1 MYTGCFYFLA
11 IINNAALK
19 SEYKFL
25 CEQMISIFLS
35 PINILFIYFF
45 PLTF

>member
-1 MYTGCFYFLA
+1 MDTGCFYFLA

-25 CEQMISIFLS
+25 CEQMISIFLG
-35 PINILFIYFF
+35 PITFYLFIFS
-45 PLTF
+45 P